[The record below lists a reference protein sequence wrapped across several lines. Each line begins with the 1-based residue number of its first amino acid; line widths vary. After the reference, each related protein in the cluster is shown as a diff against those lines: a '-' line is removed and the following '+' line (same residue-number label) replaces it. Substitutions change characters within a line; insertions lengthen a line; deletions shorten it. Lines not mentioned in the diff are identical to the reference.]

1 MRFRLA
7 AAVGVFVTASLQ
19 PAFSASINFSQ
30 IISFG
35 DSLSDTGNASLA
47 SGGTV
52 PGPSSDY
59 WNGRFTDGPT
69 TTPASASPTGV
80 WVEQLASKL
89 NVADPLPALTGGTN
103 YAVGG
108 ADTGSNNLSFISDQ
122 VGLYLTTHQSGASST
137 ALFTIWGAANDV
149 FDGKSGRTAA
159 DNLYANILSL
169 SGGGAKNFLWLN
181 LAPLGTTPYAA
192 STGTSAA
199 LNAETNNFNTEWAT
213 NLAKLQAA
221 GFNVTGVD
229 INNLFLQIANNPLN
243 SGFANVT
250 DPAQGLPNVD
260 PNTYLFWDP
269 KHPTTAAHAL
279 VAELALSDLAGTTVP
294 EPMNV
299 GLMLIGL
306 GALVTVRRAR
316 RKN

>member
-7 AAVGVFVTASLQ
+7 VAVGVFLTASLQ
-19 PAFSASINFSQ
+19 SAFSASISYSQ

-35 DSLSDTGNASLA
+35 DSLSDTGNASILT
-47 SGGTV
+47 GGTA
-52 PGPSSDY
+52 PGSRSDY

-69 TTPASASPTGV
+69 TTPGTPSPTGV

-108 ADTGSNNLSFISDQ
+108 ADTGSNNLFFISDQ
-122 VGLYLTTHQSGASST
+122 VGLYLTTHLSGASST
-137 ALFTIWGAANDV
+137 ALFTIWGGANDL

-169 SGGGAKNFLWLN
+169 SGSGAKNFLWLN
-181 LAPLGTTPYAA
+181 LPPLGDTPYAA
-192 STGTSAA
+192 STSTSAA
-199 LNAETNNFNTEWAT
+199 LNTEANNFNTEWAT

-221 GFNVTGVD
+221 GVNVTGVD
-229 INNLFLQIANNPLN
+229 INNLFLEIAKNPLN

-250 DPAQGLPNVD
+250 DPAQGANVD
-260 PNTYLFWDP
+260 PNTFLFWDP

-279 VAELALSDLAGTTVP
+279 VADLAFSDLAGTTVP

-306 GALVTVRRAR
+306 GALVAVRQTR
-316 RKN
+316 RKD